1 MSDISATTKLQKPSY
16 YLLIGLIFTSY
27 LIAPNLINPSY
38 ADSIQTDFD
47 AALVELNFDPGNL
60 DGNGIEQGT
69 GNSIQDAIE
78 MALIAEILVDE
89 TLDLS
94 NSGGVDHER
103 VHAAYSQALKSANAD
118 MQLLLATW
126 PSAARVNAAYA
137 MLGNDGYNFISS
149 MSAAFGAPMNGD
161 YSLALSL
168 DSFLGGNGDADG
180 DGFSNRE
187 EYFAFG
193 SVNTQTFVN
202 AALDPQ
208 ITPMPDQIAD
218 LPDFKSTKKT
228 LGIILYPGFE
238 VLDVYGPVEMWGYIP
253 DFNIVM
259 IAEEAG
265 PVMSTQGV
273 ATVAEY
279 SFADA
284 PELDIVMVPGGVG
297 TLVQLENKSFI
308 DYLVKVNE
316 NTEFTISVCTGSAL
330 LAKAGLLRGHRATAN
345 KRAFSLSSDQDKE
358 VDWVVEA
365 RWVESGKFFTSSGVS
380 AGTDMA
386 LGLISSIYGKHAADS
401 LASSVEYEWHDD
413 PTVDP
418 FAQFVPQSAL
428 NSLELTFVDTGQG
441 ELVEAEP
448 SPDSTLTRS
457 PEYIRLYFDTR
468 PDASLSAVSLDRIGE
483 EANSVSLSQM
493 HTMGNN
499 DLMIRV
505 DDALPDGE
513 YILEWNARF
522 ANKVIETTG
531 GYSFVVQSS
540 EL

>member
-1 MSDISATTKLQKPSY
+1 
-16 YLLIGLIFTSY
+16 
-27 LIAPNLINPSY
+27 
-38 ADSIQTDFD
+38 
-47 AALVELNFDPGNL
+47 
-60 DGNGIEQGT
+60 
-69 GNSIQDAIE
+69 
-78 MALIAEILVDE
+78 
-89 TLDLS
+89 
-94 NSGGVDHER
+94 
-103 VHAAYSQALKSANAD
+103 
-118 MQLLLATW
+118 
-126 PSAARVNAAYA
+126 
-137 MLGNDGYNFISS
+137 
-149 MSAAFGAPMNGD
+149 
-161 YSLALSL
+161 
-168 DSFLGGNGDADG
+168 
-180 DGFSNRE
+180 
-187 EYFAFG
+187 
-193 SVNTQTFVN
+193 
-202 AALDPQ
+202 
-208 ITPMPDQIAD
+208 
-218 LPDFKSTKKT
+218 
-228 LGIILYPGFE
+228 
-238 VLDVYGPVEMWGYIP
+238 MWGYIP

-297 TLVQLENKSFI
+297 TLVQLENKRFI

-457 PEYIRLYFDTR
+457 PEYIHLYFDTR

-483 EANSVSLSQM
+483 EGNSVSLSQM